1 MKTSTKEKGNNLE
14 SLFIAIIVIYLV
26 SQLVFIV
33 SLRFVLK
40 DIYSEIRFL
49 DKRMSNIELQNL
61 EE

>member
-49 DKRMSNIELQNL
+49 DRRVSNIELQNL